1 MGFVVF
7 FFFVLLLFLL
17 PNCAPPDF
25 AISCLL
31 FGDYFLDLSIVLVAW
46 SWLL

>member
-17 PNCAPPDF
+17 LNCAPPDF
-25 AISCLL
+25 
-31 FGDYFLDLSIVLVAW
+31 DLVSVVW
-46 SWLL
+46 